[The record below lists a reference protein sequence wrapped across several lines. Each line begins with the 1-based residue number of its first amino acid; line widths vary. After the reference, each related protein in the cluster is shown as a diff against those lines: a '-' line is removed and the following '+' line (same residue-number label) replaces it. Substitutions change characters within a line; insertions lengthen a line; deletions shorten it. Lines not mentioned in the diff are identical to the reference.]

1 MIFSTLFDIL
11 KFSLPLKTHDLQI
24 PISLAKK
31 PSFFGFPRRPVYFKV
46 FSINRYA
53 MLSELPNQ
61 IFEEKK
67 LSNGS
72 MYTNSVQD
80 CAFSGNWPLADLF

>member
-31 PSFFGFPRRPVYFKV
+31 NSLFGFPRRPVYFKV
-46 FSINRYA
+46 FSKNRSA
-53 MLSELPNQ
+53 MLSEVPRQ
-61 IFEEKK
+61 IFEKK
-67 LSNGS
+67 SPMAVCIKITL
-72 MYTNSVQD
+72 TVH
-80 CAFSGNWPLADLF
+80 